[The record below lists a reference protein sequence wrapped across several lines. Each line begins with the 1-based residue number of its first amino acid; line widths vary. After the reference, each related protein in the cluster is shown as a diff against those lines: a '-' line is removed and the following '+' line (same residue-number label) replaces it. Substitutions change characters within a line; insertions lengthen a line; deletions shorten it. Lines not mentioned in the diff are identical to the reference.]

1 MWDMK
6 SLRMRKTLITEKLKK
21 KRKNIT
27 KAGGVWAIQYFS
39 QRDILREQR
48 RSNEVFE
55 SMIMQLSLEELI
67 GLKMELAV
75 RAAGGKMNGYPLW
88 DTLPTIVKDAMMR
101 FALSVCSTPQQIA
114 MFLGCDSMTVL
125 KMIIHWDKELKQLS
139 EKQQRN
145 IPDYMHPIRRL
156 IKERFQKWEGA
167 IQSIDRTAP
176 LVARLYRDMEN
187 HEAERNERSEETE
200 GPYDNEGN

>member
-1 MWDMK
+1 MLLLPRQTENLIMWDMK

-39 QRDILREQR
+39 QRDILREQKK
-48 RSNEVFE
+48 SNEVFE
-55 SMIMQLSLEELI
+55 SMIMQLTLEELI

-101 FALSVCSTPQQIA
+101 FALSVCSTP
-114 MFLGCDSMTVL
+114 
-125 KMIIHWDKELKQLS
+125 
-139 EKQQRN
+139 
-145 IPDYMHPIRRL
+145 
-156 IKERFQKWEGA
+156 
-167 IQSIDRTAP
+167 
-176 LVARLYRDMEN
+176 
-187 HEAERNERSEETE
+187 
-200 GPYDNEGN
+200 